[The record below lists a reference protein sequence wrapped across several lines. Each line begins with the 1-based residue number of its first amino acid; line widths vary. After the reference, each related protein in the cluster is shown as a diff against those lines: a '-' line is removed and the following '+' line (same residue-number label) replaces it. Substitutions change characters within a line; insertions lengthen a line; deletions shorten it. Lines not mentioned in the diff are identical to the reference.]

1 MNDQPNPRM
10 IMRGGM
16 MLPED
21 MVRSNTPFIP
31 TREQQNQ
38 TATSAKV
45 GAKPLSQRMSEAYDR
60 MKNNEKKESN
70 KISRK
75 DTVLLGKLV
84 LEIEQVKNNLNSIE
98 NEFRSTFRKKA
109 ELDKKENELLKEEK
123 ERLTILGASFRGFR
137 RRIGAITALL
147 AGKQF
152 LEGDLQGGFQN
163 TAIAL
168 TSFLPD
174 IIRIVSGVVLGR
186 MLLGGRGM
194 GAARGVATG
203 GGRGGLLPMLL
214 AGGGLLTA
222 GTALGSRGSGDQRR
236 MELTRRQAIPQL
248 LSRNDVRRFRASS
261 ARFDSILSGM
271 DDKKDLDINTRT
283 ALEVGD
289 KIKEPKGFVETAK
302 DYGGKVTNFFKGDN
316 PIDMT
321 EKALEQYGY
330 NKDDF
335 KLVPQPDGTFKVLPN
350 TDGTESS
357 SNNIEEDT
365 IENIDPK
372 EKNTVPEGAF
382 GIGSKK
388 TDDFTENEKS
398 RNFADIF
405 GKDKLINLLP
415 YDEIGIVNNNNFFT
429 TEGDEIGI
437 VNSNNILTTE
447 GGESKNNII
456 TIGSEDKQVSTGNDT
471 PTTNSNVHVKSTFS
485 DNSKISYILEYGAG
499 AVV

>member
-45 GAKPLSQRMSEAYDR
+45 GVKPLSQRMSEAYDR

-109 ELDKKENELLKEEK
+109 ELDKEENELLEEEK

-137 RRIGAITALL
+137 RRLGAITALL

-214 AGGGLLTA
+214 AGGGLLAA
-222 GTALGSRGSGDQRR
+222 GTALGSRGSSDQRR

-261 ARFDSILSGM
+261 ARFDDILTGIS
-271 DDKKDLDINTRT
+271 DKKNIRINPLVGNDVVDDI
-283 ALEVGD
+283 E
-289 KIKEPKGFVETAK
+289 EPKGFV
-302 DYGGKVTNFFKGDN
+302 DQMSDLGGGISNFFGGD
-316 PIDMT
+316 D
-321 EKALEQYGY
+321 EE
-330 NKDDF
+330 
-335 KLVPQPDGTFKVLPN
+335 
-350 TDGTESS
+350 
-357 SNNIEEDT
+357 IEEEDS

-372 EKNTVPEGAF
+372 EKNKIFSME
-382 GIGSKK
+382 
-388 TDDFTENEKS
+388 DYENEMKS
-398 RNFADIF
+398 DFEDIF

-415 YDEIGIVNNNNFFT
+415 D
-429 TEGDEIGI
+429 DEIGI

>member
-1 MNDQPNPRM
+1 MDDQPNPRM

-45 GAKPLSQRMSEAYDR
+45 GVRPLSQRMSEAYDR

-109 ELDKKENELLKEEK
+109 ELDKEENELLEEEK

-137 RRIGAITALL
+137 RRLGAITALL

-214 AGGGLLTA
+214 AGGGLLAA

-236 MELTRRQAIPQL
+236 LELTRRQAIPQL

-261 ARFDSILSGM
+261 TRFDDILTGIS
-271 DDKKDLDINTRT
+271 DKKNIRINPLVGNDVVDDI
-283 ALEVGD
+283 E
-289 KIKEPKGFVETAK
+289 EPKGFV
-302 DYGGKVTNFFKGDN
+302 DQLSDLGGGISNFFGGDDED
-316 PIDMT
+316 I
-321 EKALEQYGY
+321 EK
-330 NKDDF
+330 
-335 KLVPQPDGTFKVLPN
+335 
-350 TDGTESS
+350 
-357 SNNIEEDT
+357 EDS

-372 EKNTVPEGAF
+372 EKNNIFSME
-382 GIGSKK
+382 
-388 TDDFTENEKS
+388 DYENEMKS
-398 RNFADIF
+398 DFADVF

-415 YDEIGIVNNNNFFT
+415 D
-429 TEGDEIGI
+429 DEIGI

>member
-1 MNDQPNPRM
+1 MDDQPNPRM

-45 GAKPLSQRMSEAYDR
+45 GVKPLSQRMSEAYDR
-60 MKNNEKKESN
+60 MKNNEKKENN

-109 ELDKKENELLKEEK
+109 ELDKEENELLEEEK

-137 RRIGAITALL
+137 RRLGAITALL

-214 AGGGLLTA
+214 AGGGLLAA

-236 MELTRRQAIPQL
+236 LELTRRQAIPQL

-261 ARFDSILSGM
+261 TRFDNILSGM
-271 DDKKDLDINTRT
+271 DDKNDIQINPRT
-283 ALEVGD
+283 AVEVGD
-289 KIKEPKGFVETAK
+289 EIEEPKGFVDLAK
-302 DYGGKVTNFFKGDN
+302 DFGGGVIDFFKG
-316 PIDMT
+316 
-321 EKALEQYGY
+321 
-330 NKDDF
+330 
-335 KLVPQPDGTFKVLPN
+335 
-350 TDGTESS
+350 SS
-357 SNNIEEDT
+357 IEEEET
-365 IENIDPK
+365 EVETNQQVSSRRENRPEMEGGIDL
-372 EKNTVPEGAF
+372 A
-382 GIGSKK
+382 S
-388 TDDFTENEKS
+388 
-398 RNFADIF
+398 NFADIF
-405 GKDKLINLLP
+405 GPIDLVTLP
-415 YDEIGIVNNNNFFT
+415 MEEEIDLSLDNNDDEETN
-429 TEGDEIGI
+429 
-437 VNSNNILTTE
+437 E
-447 GGESKNNII
+447 GGNNVI
-456 TIGSEDKQVSTGNDT
+456 TIGGEDKQIANNVDN
-471 PTTNSNVHVKSTFS
+471 TTSSSNVYVKPTFS

>member
-1 MNDQPNPRM
+1 MDDQPNPRM

-45 GAKPLSQRMSEAYDR
+45 GVKPLSQRMSEAYDR

-109 ELDKKENELLKEEK
+109 ELDKEENELLEEEK

-137 RRIGAITALL
+137 RRLGAITALL

-214 AGGGLLTA
+214 AGGGLLSA
-222 GTALGSRGSGDQRR
+222 GTVLGSRGSGDQRR

-261 ARFDSILSGM
+261 ARFDDILTGIS
-271 DDKKDLDINTRT
+271 DKKNIRINPLVGNDVVDDI
-283 ALEVGD
+283 E
-289 KIKEPKGFVETAK
+289 EPKGFV
-302 DYGGKVTNFFKGDN
+302 DQMSDLGGGISNFFGGD
-316 PIDMT
+316 D
-321 EKALEQYGY
+321 EE
-330 NKDDF
+330 
-335 KLVPQPDGTFKVLPN
+335 
-350 TDGTESS
+350 
-357 SNNIEEDT
+357 IEEEDS

-372 EKNTVPEGAF
+372 EKNKIFSME
-382 GIGSKK
+382 
-388 TDDFTENEKS
+388 DYENEMKS
-398 RNFADIF
+398 DFEDIF

-415 YDEIGIVNNNNFFT
+415 D
-429 TEGDEIGI
+429 DEIGI

>member
-1 MNDQPNPRM
+1 MDDQPNPRM

-45 GAKPLSQRMSEAYDR
+45 GVKPLSQRMSEAYDR

-109 ELDKKENELLKEEK
+109 ELDKEENELLEEEK

-137 RRIGAITALL
+137 RRLGAITALL

-214 AGGGLLTA
+214 AGGGLLAA
-222 GTALGSRGSGDQRR
+222 GTALGSRGGGDQRR

-261 ARFDSILSGM
+261 ARFDDILTGIS
-271 DDKKDLDINTRT
+271 DKKNIRINPLVGNDVVDDI
-283 ALEVGD
+283 E
-289 KIKEPKGFVETAK
+289 EPKGFV
-302 DYGGKVTNFFKGDN
+302 DQMSDLGGGISNFFGGD
-316 PIDMT
+316 D
-321 EKALEQYGY
+321 EE
-330 NKDDF
+330 
-335 KLVPQPDGTFKVLPN
+335 
-350 TDGTESS
+350 
-357 SNNIEEDT
+357 IEEEDS

-372 EKNTVPEGAF
+372 EKNNIFSME
-382 GIGSKK
+382 
-388 TDDFTENEKS
+388 DYENEMKS
-398 RNFADIF
+398 DFADIF

-415 YDEIGIVNNNNFFT
+415 D
-429 TEGDEIGI
+429 DEIGI

>member
-1 MNDQPNPRM
+1 MDDQPNPRM

-31 TREQQNQ
+31 SREQQNQ
-38 TATSAKV
+38 TTTSSKV
-45 GAKPLSQRMSEAYDR
+45 GVKPLSQRMSAAYDR
-60 MKNNEKKESN
+60 MKSNEKESK
-70 KISRK
+70 KISSK
-75 DTVLLGKLV
+75 DTVMLGKLV

-109 ELDKKENELLKEEK
+109 ELDKEENELLEEEK

-137 RRIGAITALL
+137 RRLGAITALL

-214 AGGGLLTA
+214 AGGGLLAA

-236 MELTRRQAIPQL
+236 LELTRRQAIPQL

-261 ARFDSILSGM
+261 TRFDNILSGM
-271 DDKKDLDINTRT
+271 DDKNDIQINPRT
-283 ALEVGD
+283 AVEVED
-289 KIKEPKGFVETAK
+289 KIVEPKGFIDTAK
-302 DYGGKVTNFFKGDN
+302 DFGGNIINFFKGENNPVEDPEETEEETIRQVSGNRDN
-316 PIDMT
+316 RPDMI
-321 EKALEQYGY
+321 GGV
-330 NKDDF
+330 D
-335 KLVPQPDGTFKVLPN
+335 
-350 TDGTESS
+350 
-357 SNNIEEDT
+357 IREEF
-365 IENIDPK
+365 
-372 EKNTVPEGAF
+372 V
-382 GIGSKK
+382 
-388 TDDFTENEKS
+388 
-398 RNFADIF
+398 DIF
-405 GKDKLINLLP
+405 GPNALLKLP
-415 YDEIGIVNNNNFFT
+415 PEEEIDLSLAV
-429 TEGDEIGI
+429 
-437 VNSNNILTTE
+437 SNEEEE
-447 GGESKNNII
+447 GGEINNNIV
-456 TIGSEDKQVSTGNDT
+456 TIGGEDKQVSTGTDT
-471 PTTNSNVHVKSTFS
+471 PPTNNEVIVKSTFS

>member
-1 MNDQPNPRM
+1 MDDQPNPRM

-31 TREQQNQ
+31 SREQQNQ
-38 TATSAKV
+38 TTTSSKV
-45 GAKPLSQRMSEAYDR
+45 GVKPLSQRMSAAYDR
-60 MKNNEKKESN
+60 MKSNEKESK
-70 KISRK
+70 KISSK
-75 DTVLLGKLV
+75 DTVMLGKLV

-109 ELDKKENELLKEEK
+109 ELDKEENELLEEEK

-137 RRIGAITALL
+137 RRLGAITALL

-214 AGGGLLTA
+214 AGGGLLAA

-236 MELTRRQAIPQL
+236 LELTRRQAIPQL

-261 ARFDSILSGM
+261 TRFDNILSGM
-271 DDKKDLDINTRT
+271 DDKNDIQINPRT
-283 ALEVGD
+283 AVEVED
-289 KIKEPKGFVETAK
+289 KIVEPKGFIDTAK
-302 DYGGKVTNFFKGDN
+302 DFGGNIINFFKGENNPVEDPEETEEETIRQVSGNRDN
-316 PIDMT
+316 RPDMI
-321 EKALEQYGY
+321 GGV
-330 NKDDF
+330 D
-335 KLVPQPDGTFKVLPN
+335 
-350 TDGTESS
+350 
-357 SNNIEEDT
+357 IREEF
-365 IENIDPK
+365 
-372 EKNTVPEGAF
+372 V
-382 GIGSKK
+382 
-388 TDDFTENEKS
+388 
-398 RNFADIF
+398 DIF
-405 GKDKLINLLP
+405 GPNALLKLPPEEEIDLSLAVSEN
-415 YDEIGIVNNNNFFT
+415 DE
-429 TEGDEIGI
+429 E
-437 VNSNNILTTE
+437 E
-447 GGESKNNII
+447 GGEINNNIV
-456 TIGSEDKQVSTGNDT
+456 TIGGEDKQVSTGTDT
-471 PTTNSNVHVKSTFS
+471 PPTSNEVNVKSTFS

>member
-1 MNDQPNPRM
+1 MDDQPNPRM

-45 GAKPLSQRMSEAYDR
+45 GVKPLSQRMSEAYDR

-109 ELDKKENELLKEEK
+109 ELDKEENELLEEEK

-137 RRIGAITALL
+137 RRLGAITALL

-214 AGGGLLTA
+214 AGGGLLAA

-236 MELTRRQAIPQL
+236 LELTRRQAIPQL

-261 ARFDSILSGM
+261 TRFDDILTGIS
-271 DDKKDLDINTRT
+271 DKKNIRINPLVGNDVVDDI
-283 ALEVGD
+283 E
-289 KIKEPKGFVETAK
+289 EPKGFV
-302 DYGGKVTNFFKGDN
+302 DQLSDLGGGISNFFGGDDED
-316 PIDMT
+316 I
-321 EKALEQYGY
+321 EK
-330 NKDDF
+330 
-335 KLVPQPDGTFKVLPN
+335 
-350 TDGTESS
+350 
-357 SNNIEEDT
+357 EDS

-372 EKNTVPEGAF
+372 EKNNIFSME
-382 GIGSKK
+382 
-388 TDDFTENEKS
+388 DYEDEMKS
-398 RNFADIF
+398 DFADIF

-415 YDEIGIVNNNNFFT
+415 D
-429 TEGDEIGI
+429 DEIGI

>member
-1 MNDQPNPRM
+1 MDDQPNPRM

-38 TATSAKV
+38 TTTSAKV
-45 GAKPLSQRMSEAYDR
+45 GVRPLSQRMSEAYDR
-60 MKNNEKKESN
+60 MKNNEKESN
-70 KISRK
+70 NISRK
-75 DTVLLGKLV
+75 DTVMLGKLV

-109 ELDKKENELLKEEK
+109 ELDKEENELLEEEK

-152 LEGDLQGGFQN
+152 LEGDLQGGLQN

-214 AGGGLLTA
+214 AGGGLLAA
-222 GTALGSRGSGDQRR
+222 GTALGSRGSSDQRR

-261 ARFDSILSGM
+261 TRFDNILTGM
-271 DDKKDLDINTRT
+271 DDKNDLQINPRT
-283 ALEVGD
+283 AVEVED
-289 KIKEPKGFVETAK
+289 KIVEPKGFIDTAK
-302 DYGGKVTNFFKGDN
+302 DFGGNVINFFKVENNPVEDPNEETEEETNRQVSGNRDN
-316 PIDMT
+316 SPSFSDRVDEI
-321 EKALEQYGY
+321 LR
-330 NKDDF
+330 DDF
-335 KLVPQPDGTFKVLPN
+335 GAIFEPNALLKLP
-350 TDGTESS
+350 S
-357 SNNIEEDT
+357 EE
-365 IENIDPK
+365 EIDLSLAVSDD
-372 EKNTVPEGAF
+372 EEEG
-382 GIGSKK
+382 
-388 TDDFTENEKS
+388 
-398 RNFADIF
+398 
-405 GKDKLINLLP
+405 
-415 YDEIGIVNNNNFFT
+415 
-429 TEGDEIGI
+429 
-437 VNSNNILTTE
+437 
-447 GGESKNNII
+447 GGESNNNIV
-456 TIGSEDKQVSTGNDT
+456 TIGGENKQVSTDTDT
-471 PTTNSNVHVKSTFS
+471 PPTNNEVNVKSTFS

>member
-1 MNDQPNPRM
+1 MDDQPNPRM

-31 TREQQNQ
+31 SREQQNQ
-38 TATSAKV
+38 TTTSSKV
-45 GAKPLSQRMSEAYDR
+45 GVKPLSQRMSAAYDR
-60 MKNNEKKESN
+60 MKSNEKESK
-70 KISRK
+70 KISSK
-75 DTVLLGKLV
+75 DTVMLGKLV

-109 ELDKKENELLKEEK
+109 ELDKEENELLEEEK

-137 RRIGAITALL
+137 RRLGAITALL

-214 AGGGLLTA
+214 AGGGLLAA

-236 MELTRRQAIPQL
+236 LELTRRQAIPQL

-261 ARFDSILSGM
+261 TRFDNILSGM
-271 DDKKDLDINTRT
+271 DDKNDIQINPRT
-283 ALEVGD
+283 AVEVED
-289 KIKEPKGFVETAK
+289 KIVEPKGFIDTAK
-302 DYGGKVTNFFKGDN
+302 DFGGNIINFFKGENNPVEDPEETEEETIRQVSGNRDN
-316 PIDMT
+316 R
-321 EKALEQYGY
+321 
-330 NKDDF
+330 
-335 KLVPQPDGTFKVLPN
+335 PDIIGGV
-350 TDGTESS
+350 D
-357 SNNIEEDT
+357 IREEF
-365 IENIDPK
+365 
-372 EKNTVPEGAF
+372 V
-382 GIGSKK
+382 
-388 TDDFTENEKS
+388 
-398 RNFADIF
+398 DIF
-405 GKDKLINLLP
+405 GPNALLKLPPEEEIDLSLAVSEN
-415 YDEIGIVNNNNFFT
+415 DE
-429 TEGDEIGI
+429 E
-437 VNSNNILTTE
+437 E
-447 GGESKNNII
+447 GGEINNNIV
-456 TIGSEDKQVSTGNDT
+456 TIGGEDKQVSTGTDT
-471 PTTNSNVHVKSTFS
+471 PPTNNEVNVKSTFS

>member
-1 MNDQPNPRM
+1 
-10 IMRGGM
+10 
-16 MLPED
+16 
-21 MVRSNTPFIP
+21 
-31 TREQQNQ
+31 
-38 TATSAKV
+38 
-45 GAKPLSQRMSEAYDR
+45 

-109 ELDKKENELLKEEK
+109 ELDKEENELLEEEK

-137 RRIGAITALL
+137 RRLGAITALL

-214 AGGGLLTA
+214 AGGGLLAA
-222 GTALGSRGSGDQRR
+222 GTALGSRGSSDQRR

-261 ARFDSILSGM
+261 TRFDNILTGM
-271 DDKKDLDINTRT
+271 DDKKDLQINPRT
-283 ALEVGD
+283 AVEVKD
-289 KIKEPKGFVETAK
+289 EIEEPKGFTDIAK
-302 DYGGKVTNFFKGDN
+302 DYGADIMKTETDKNVDQSIEEKGRKETVDLLISEEENKKKERNFIQNFF
-316 PIDMT
+316 
-321 EKALEQYGY
+321 YGTIMGEDAEY
-330 NKDDF
+330 DKQIERAKTGEEDP
-335 KLVPQPDGTFKVLPN
+335 KKK
-350 TDGTESS
+350 
-357 SNNIEEDT
+357 NNIFSMEDY
-365 IENIDPK
+365 
-372 EKNTVPEGAF
+372 
-382 GIGSKK
+382 
-388 TDDFTENEKS
+388 ENEIKS
-398 RNFADIF
+398 DFADIF

-415 YDEIGIVNNNNFFT
+415 DDEIGIVNNNNFFT
-429 TEGDEIGI
+429 KEGDEIG
-437 VNSNNILTTE
+437 TE

>member
-1 MNDQPNPRM
+1 MDDQPNPRM

-38 TATSAKV
+38 TTTSAKV
-45 GAKPLSQRMSEAYDR
+45 GVRPLSQRMSEAYDR
-60 MKNNEKKESN
+60 MKNNEKESN
-70 KISRK
+70 NISRK
-75 DTVLLGKLV
+75 DTVMLGKLV

-109 ELDKKENELLKEEK
+109 ELDKEENELLEEEK

-137 RRIGAITALL
+137 RRLGAITALL

-214 AGGGLLTA
+214 AGGGLLAA

-236 MELTRRQAIPQL
+236 LELTRRQAIPQL

-261 ARFDSILSGM
+261 ARFDDILTGIS
-271 DDKKDLDINTRT
+271 DKKNIRINPLVGNDVVDDI
-283 ALEVGD
+283 E
-289 KIKEPKGFVETAK
+289 EPKGFV
-302 DYGGKVTNFFKGDN
+302 DQLSDLGGGISNFFGGDDED
-316 PIDMT
+316 I
-321 EKALEQYGY
+321 EK
-330 NKDDF
+330 
-335 KLVPQPDGTFKVLPN
+335 
-350 TDGTESS
+350 
-357 SNNIEEDT
+357 EDS

-372 EKNTVPEGAF
+372 EKNNIFSME
-382 GIGSKK
+382 
-388 TDDFTENEKS
+388 DYENEMKS
-398 RNFADIF
+398 DFADIF

-415 YDEIGIVNNNNFFT
+415 DDEIGI
-429 TEGDEIGI
+429 I
-437 VNSNNILTTE
+437 NSNNILTTE
-447 GGESKNNII
+447 GGDSTNNII
-456 TIGSEDKQVSTGNDT
+456 TIGSEDKQVSTGTDT
-471 PTTNSNVHVKSTFS
+471 PPTNSNVHVKSTFS

>member
-1 MNDQPNPRM
+1 MDDQPNPRM

-31 TREQQNQ
+31 SREQQNQ
-38 TATSAKV
+38 TTTSPNV
-45 GAKPLSQRMSEAYDR
+45 GVKPLSQRMSAAYER
-60 MKNNEKKESN
+60 MKSNEKESK
-70 KISRK
+70 KISSQ
-75 DTVLLGKLV
+75 DTVMLGKLV

-109 ELDKKENELLKEEK
+109 ELDKEENELLEEEK

-152 LEGDLQGGFQN
+152 LEGDLQGGLQN

-214 AGGGLLTA
+214 AGGGLLAA
-222 GTALGSRGSGDQRR
+222 GTALGSRGSSDQRR

-261 ARFDSILSGM
+261 TRFDNILTGM
-271 DDKKDLDINTRT
+271 DDKNDLQINPRT
-283 ALEVGD
+283 AVEVED
-289 KIKEPKGFVETAK
+289 KIVEPKGFIDTAK
-302 DYGGKVTNFFKGDN
+302 DFGGNVINFFKGENNPVEDPNEENTEEETNRQVSGNRDN
-316 PIDMT
+316 RPDM
-321 EKALEQYGY
+321 
-330 NKDDF
+330 
-335 KLVPQPDGTFKVLPN
+335 
-350 TDGTESS
+350 
-357 SNNIEEDT
+357 
-365 IENIDPK
+365 
-372 EKNTVPEGAF
+372 
-382 GIGSKK
+382 IGGVIR
-388 TDDFTENEKS
+388 DEFV
-398 RNFADIF
+398 DIF
-405 GKDKLINLLP
+405 GPNALLKLPSEEEIDLSLAVSD
-415 YDEIGIVNNNNFFT
+415 DEEEGESNNN
-429 TEGDEIGI
+429 I
-437 VNSNNILTTE
+437 VTI
-447 GGESKNNII
+447 GGEN
-456 TIGSEDKQVSTGNDT
+456 KQVSTDTDT
-471 PTTNSNVHVKSTFS
+471 PPTNNEVNVKSTFS

>member
-1 MNDQPNPRM
+1 MDDQPNPRM

-31 TREQQNQ
+31 SREQQNQ
-38 TATSAKV
+38 TTTSSKV
-45 GAKPLSQRMSEAYDR
+45 GVKPLSQRMSAAYDR
-60 MKNNEKKESN
+60 MKSNEKESK
-70 KISRK
+70 KISSK
-75 DTVLLGKLV
+75 DTVMLGKLV

-109 ELDKKENELLKEEK
+109 ELDKEENELLEEEK

-137 RRIGAITALL
+137 RRLGAITALL

-194 GAARGVATG
+194 GATRGVATG

-214 AGGGLLTA
+214 AGGGLLAA

-236 MELTRRQAIPQL
+236 LELTRRQAIPQL

-261 ARFDSILSGM
+261 TRFDNILSGM
-271 DDKKDLDINTRT
+271 DDKNDIQINPRT
-283 ALEVGD
+283 AVEVED
-289 KIKEPKGFVETAK
+289 KIVEPKGFIDTAK
-302 DYGGKVTNFFKGDN
+302 DFGGNIINFFKGENNPVEDPEETEEETIRQVSGNRDN
-316 PIDMT
+316 R
-321 EKALEQYGY
+321 
-330 NKDDF
+330 
-335 KLVPQPDGTFKVLPN
+335 PDIIGGV
-350 TDGTESS
+350 D
-357 SNNIEEDT
+357 IREEF
-365 IENIDPK
+365 
-372 EKNTVPEGAF
+372 V
-382 GIGSKK
+382 
-388 TDDFTENEKS
+388 
-398 RNFADIF
+398 DIF
-405 GKDKLINLLP
+405 GPNALLKLPPEEEIDLSLAVSEN
-415 YDEIGIVNNNNFFT
+415 DE
-429 TEGDEIGI
+429 EE
-437 VNSNNILTTE
+437 E
-447 GGESKNNII
+447 GGEINNNIV
-456 TIGSEDKQVSTGNDT
+456 TIGGEDKQVSTGTDT
-471 PTTNSNVHVKSTFS
+471 PPTNNEVIVKSTFS

>member
-1 MNDQPNPRM
+1 MDDQPNPRM

-31 TREQQNQ
+31 SREQQNQ
-38 TATSAKV
+38 TTTSPNV
-45 GAKPLSQRMSEAYDR
+45 GVKPLSQRMSAAYER
-60 MKNNEKKESN
+60 MKSNEKESK
-70 KISRK
+70 KISSQ
-75 DTVLLGKLV
+75 DTVMLGKLV

-109 ELDKKENELLKEEK
+109 ELDKEENELLEEEK

-152 LEGDLQGGFQN
+152 LEGDLQGGLQN

-214 AGGGLLTA
+214 AGGGLLAA

-236 MELTRRQAIPQL
+236 LELTRRQAIPQL

-261 ARFDSILSGM
+261 ARFDDILTGIS
-271 DDKKDLDINTRT
+271 DKKNIRINPLVGNDVVDDI
-283 ALEVGD
+283 E
-289 KIKEPKGFVETAK
+289 EPKGFV
-302 DYGGKVTNFFKGDN
+302 DQLSDLGGGISNFFGGD
-316 PIDMT
+316 D
-321 EKALEQYGY
+321 EE
-330 NKDDF
+330 
-335 KLVPQPDGTFKVLPN
+335 
-350 TDGTESS
+350 
-357 SNNIEEDT
+357 IEEDS

-372 EKNTVPEGAF
+372 EKNNIFSMEDYEDET
-382 GIGSKK
+382 
-388 TDDFTENEKS
+388 KS
-398 RNFADIF
+398 DFADIF

-415 YDEIGIVNNNNFFT
+415 D
-429 TEGDEIGI
+429 DEIGI

-447 GGESKNNII
+447 GGESTNNII
-456 TIGSEDKQVSTGNDT
+456 TIGSEDKQVSTGSDT

>member
-1 MNDQPNPRM
+1 MDDQPNPRM

-45 GAKPLSQRMSEAYDR
+45 GVKPLSQRMSEAYDR

-109 ELDKKENELLKEEK
+109 ELDKEENELLEEEK

-137 RRIGAITALL
+137 RRLGAITALL

-214 AGGGLLTA
+214 AGGGLLAA

-236 MELTRRQAIPQL
+236 LELTRRQAIPQL

-261 ARFDSILSGM
+261 ARFDDILTGIS
-271 DDKKDLDINTRT
+271 DKKNIRINPLVGNDVVDDI
-283 ALEVGD
+283 E
-289 KIKEPKGFVETAK
+289 EPKGFVEQLS
-302 DYGGKVTNFFKGDN
+302 DLGGGVSNFFGGD
-316 PIDMT
+316 D
-321 EKALEQYGY
+321 EE
-330 NKDDF
+330 
-335 KLVPQPDGTFKVLPN
+335 
-350 TDGTESS
+350 
-357 SNNIEEDT
+357 IEEEDS

-372 EKNTVPEGAF
+372 EKNNIFSME
-382 GIGSKK
+382 
-388 TDDFTENEKS
+388 DYENEIKS
-398 RNFADIF
+398 DFADIF

-415 YDEIGIVNNNNFFT
+415 D
-429 TEGDEIGI
+429 DEIGI

-447 GGESKNNII
+447 GAESTNNII
-456 TIGSEDKQVSTGNDT
+456 TIGSEDKQVSTGSDT

>member
-1 MNDQPNPRM
+1 MDDQPNPRM

-38 TATSAKV
+38 TVTSAKV
-45 GAKPLSQRMSEAYDR
+45 GVKPLSQRMSEAYDR
-60 MKNNEKKESN
+60 MKNNEKQSN
-70 KISRK
+70 NISRK
-75 DTVLLGKLV
+75 DTVMLGKLV

-109 ELDKKENELLKEEK
+109 ELDKEENELLEEEK

-137 RRIGAITALL
+137 RRLGAITALL

-214 AGGGLLTA
+214 AGGGLLAA

-236 MELTRRQAIPQL
+236 LELTRRQAIPQL

-261 ARFDSILSGM
+261 ARFDDILTGIS
-271 DDKKDLDINTRT
+271 DKKNIRINP
-283 ALEVGD
+283 LVGND
-289 KIKEPKGFVETAK
+289 VVDEIEEPKGFV
-302 DYGGKVTNFFKGDN
+302 DQLSDLGGGVSNFFGGD
-316 PIDMT
+316 D
-321 EKALEQYGY
+321 EE
-330 NKDDF
+330 
-335 KLVPQPDGTFKVLPN
+335 
-350 TDGTESS
+350 
-357 SNNIEEDT
+357 IEEEDS

-372 EKNTVPEGAF
+372 EKNNIFSME
-382 GIGSKK
+382 
-388 TDDFTENEKS
+388 DYENEMKS
-398 RNFADIF
+398 DFADIF

-415 YDEIGIVNNNNFFT
+415 EEEIGIN
-429 TEGDEIGI
+429 
-437 VNSNNILTTE
+437 NSNFILPTE
-447 GGESKNNII
+447 EGESKNNII

>member
-1 MNDQPNPRM
+1 MDDQPNPRM

-38 TATSAKV
+38 TTTSAKV
-45 GAKPLSQRMSEAYDR
+45 GVRPLSQRMSEAYDR
-60 MKNNEKKESN
+60 MKNNEKESN
-70 KISRK
+70 NISRK
-75 DTVLLGKLV
+75 DTVMLGKLV

-109 ELDKKENELLKEEK
+109 ELDKEENELLEEEK

-137 RRIGAITALL
+137 RRLGSITALL

-214 AGGGLLTA
+214 AGGGLLAA

-248 LSRNDVRRFRASS
+248 LSRNDVKRFRASS
-261 ARFDSILSGM
+261 ARFDDILTGIS
-271 DDKKDLDINTRT
+271 DKKNIRINPLVGNDVVDDI
-283 ALEVGD
+283 E
-289 KIKEPKGFVETAK
+289 EPKGFV
-302 DYGGKVTNFFKGDN
+302 DQLSDLGGGISNFFGGD
-316 PIDMT
+316 D
-321 EKALEQYGY
+321 EE
-330 NKDDF
+330 
-335 KLVPQPDGTFKVLPN
+335 
-350 TDGTESS
+350 
-357 SNNIEEDT
+357 IEEDS

-372 EKNTVPEGAF
+372 EKNNIFSME
-382 GIGSKK
+382 
-388 TDDFTENEKS
+388 DYENEMKS
-398 RNFADIF
+398 DFADIF

-415 YDEIGIVNNNNFFT
+415 DDEIGI
-429 TEGDEIGI
+429 I
-437 VNSNNILTTE
+437 NSNNILTTE
-447 GGESKNNII
+447 GGDSTNNII
-456 TIGSEDKQVSTGNDT
+456 TIGSEDKQVSTGTDT
-471 PTTNSNVHVKSTFS
+471 PPTNSNVHVKSTFS

>member
-1 MNDQPNPRM
+1 MDDQPNPRM

-31 TREQQNQ
+31 SREQQNQ
-38 TATSAKV
+38 TTTSPNV
-45 GAKPLSQRMSEAYDR
+45 GVKPLSQRMSAAYER
-60 MKNNEKKESN
+60 MKSNEKESK
-70 KISRK
+70 KISSQ
-75 DTVLLGKLV
+75 DTVMLGKLV

-109 ELDKKENELLKEEK
+109 ELDKEENELLEEEK

-152 LEGDLQGGFQN
+152 LEGDLQGGLQN

-214 AGGGLLTA
+214 AGGGLLAA
-222 GTALGSRGSGDQRR
+222 GTALGSRGSSDQRR

-261 ARFDSILSGM
+261 TRFDNILTGM
-271 DDKKDLDINTRT
+271 DDKNDLQINPRT
-283 ALEVGD
+283 AVEVED
-289 KIKEPKGFVETAK
+289 KIVEPKGFIDTAK
-302 DYGGKVTNFFKGDN
+302 DFGGNVINFFKGENNPVEDPNEENTEEETNRQVSGNRDN
-316 PIDMT
+316 RPDM
-321 EKALEQYGY
+321 
-330 NKDDF
+330 
-335 KLVPQPDGTFKVLPN
+335 
-350 TDGTESS
+350 
-357 SNNIEEDT
+357 
-365 IENIDPK
+365 
-372 EKNTVPEGAF
+372 
-382 GIGSKK
+382 IGGVIR
-388 TDDFTENEKS
+388 DEFV
-398 RNFADIF
+398 DIF
-405 GKDKLINLLP
+405 GPNALLKLPSEEEIDLSLAVSD
-415 YDEIGIVNNNNFFT
+415 DEEVEGESNNN
-429 TEGDEIGI
+429 I
-437 VNSNNILTTE
+437 VTI
-447 GGESKNNII
+447 GGEN
-456 TIGSEDKQVSTGNDT
+456 KQVSTDTDT
-471 PTTNSNVHVKSTFS
+471 PPTNNEVNVKSTFS

>member
-1 MNDQPNPRM
+1 MDDQPNPRM

-31 TREQQNQ
+31 SREQQNQ
-38 TATSAKV
+38 TTTSPNV
-45 GAKPLSQRMSEAYDR
+45 GVKPLSQRMSAAYDR
-60 MKNNEKKESN
+60 MKSNEKESK
-70 KISRK
+70 KISSR
-75 DTVLLGKLV
+75 DTVMLGKLV

-109 ELDKKENELLKEEK
+109 ELDKEENELLEEEK
-123 ERLTILGASFRGFR
+123 ERLTTLGASFRGFR
-137 RRIGAITALL
+137 RRLGAITALL

-152 LEGDLQGGFQN
+152 LEGDFQGGFQN

-214 AGGGLLTA
+214 AGGGLLAA

-261 ARFDSILSGM
+261 TRFDNILSGM
-271 DDKKDLDINTRT
+271 DDKNDLQINPRT
-283 ALEVGD
+283 AVEVED
-289 KIKEPKGFVETAK
+289 KIVEPKGFIDTAK
-302 DYGGKVTNFFKGDN
+302 DFGGNVINFFKGENNPVEDPEETEEETIRQVSGNRDN
-316 PIDMT
+316 RPDMI
-321 EKALEQYGY
+321 GGV
-330 NKDDF
+330 D
-335 KLVPQPDGTFKVLPN
+335 
-350 TDGTESS
+350 
-357 SNNIEEDT
+357 IREEF
-365 IENIDPK
+365 
-372 EKNTVPEGAF
+372 V
-382 GIGSKK
+382 
-388 TDDFTENEKS
+388 
-398 RNFADIF
+398 DIF
-405 GKDKLINLLP
+405 GPNALLTLP
-415 YDEIGIVNNNNFFT
+415 PEEEIDLSLAVSDE
-429 TEGDEIGI
+429 EE
-437 VNSNNILTTE
+437 E
-447 GGESKNNII
+447 GGETKNNIV
-456 TIGSEDKQVSTGNDT
+456 TIGGEDKQVSTGTDT
-471 PTTNSNVHVKSTFS
+471 PPTNNEVNVKSTFS

>member
-1 MNDQPNPRM
+1 MDDQPNPRM

-38 TATSAKV
+38 TTTSAKV
-45 GAKPLSQRMSEAYDR
+45 GVRPLSQRMSEAYDR
-60 MKNNEKKESN
+60 MKNNEKESN
-70 KISRK
+70 NISRK
-75 DTVLLGKLV
+75 DTVMLGKLV

-109 ELDKKENELLKEEK
+109 ELDKEENELLEEEK

-137 RRIGAITALL
+137 RRLGAITALL
-147 AGKQF
+147 AGKSF
-152 LEGDLQGGFQN
+152 LEGDFQGGFQN

-214 AGGGLLTA
+214 AGGGLLAA

-248 LSRNDVRRFRASS
+248 LSRNDVKRFRASS
-261 ARFDSILSGM
+261 ARFDDILTGIS
-271 DDKKDLDINTRT
+271 DKKNIRINPLVGNDVVDDI
-283 ALEVGD
+283 E
-289 KIKEPKGFVETAK
+289 EPKGFV
-302 DYGGKVTNFFKGDN
+302 DVVSDLGGGISNFFGGD
-316 PIDMT
+316 D
-321 EKALEQYGY
+321 EE
-330 NKDDF
+330 
-335 KLVPQPDGTFKVLPN
+335 
-350 TDGTESS
+350 
-357 SNNIEEDT
+357 IEEDS

-372 EKNTVPEGAF
+372 EKNNIFSME
-382 GIGSKK
+382 
-388 TDDFTENEKS
+388 DYENEMKS
-398 RNFADIF
+398 DFADIF

-415 YDEIGIVNNNNFFT
+415 DDEIGI
-429 TEGDEIGI
+429 I
-437 VNSNNILTTE
+437 NSNNIITTE
-447 GGESKNNII
+447 GGDSTNNII
-456 TIGSEDKQVSTGNDT
+456 TIGSEDKQVSTGTDT
-471 PTTNSNVHVKSTFS
+471 PPTNSNVHVKSTFS

>member
-1 MNDQPNPRM
+1 MDDQPNPRM

-38 TATSAKV
+38 TTTSAKV
-45 GAKPLSQRMSEAYDR
+45 GVRPLSQRMSEAYDR
-60 MKNNEKKESN
+60 MKNNEKESN
-70 KISRK
+70 NISRK
-75 DTVLLGKLV
+75 DTVMLGKLV

-109 ELDKKENELLKEEK
+109 ELDKEENELLEEEK

-137 RRIGAITALL
+137 RRLGSITALL

-214 AGGGLLTA
+214 AGGGLLAA

-248 LSRNDVRRFRASS
+248 LSRNDVKRFRASS
-261 ARFDSILSGM
+261 ARFDDILTGIS
-271 DDKKDLDINTRT
+271 DKKNIRINPLVGNDVVDDI
-283 ALEVGD
+283 E
-289 KIKEPKGFVETAK
+289 EPKGFV
-302 DYGGKVTNFFKGDN
+302 DQLSDLGGGISNFFGGDDED
-316 PIDMT
+316 I
-321 EKALEQYGY
+321 EK
-330 NKDDF
+330 
-335 KLVPQPDGTFKVLPN
+335 
-350 TDGTESS
+350 
-357 SNNIEEDT
+357 EDS

-372 EKNTVPEGAF
+372 EKNNIFSME
-382 GIGSKK
+382 
-388 TDDFTENEKS
+388 DYENEMKS
-398 RNFADIF
+398 DFADIF

-415 YDEIGIVNNNNFFT
+415 DDEIGI
-429 TEGDEIGI
+429 I
-437 VNSNNILTTE
+437 NSNNILTTE
-447 GGESKNNII
+447 GGDSTNNII
-456 TIGSEDKQVSTGNDT
+456 TIGSEDKQVSTGTDT
-471 PTTNSNVHVKSTFS
+471 PPTNSNVHVKSTFS

>member
-1 MNDQPNPRM
+1 MDDQPNPRM

-38 TATSAKV
+38 TTTSAKV
-45 GAKPLSQRMSEAYDR
+45 GVRPLSQRMSEAYDR
-60 MKNNEKKESN
+60 MKNNEKESN
-70 KISRK
+70 NISRK
-75 DTVLLGKLV
+75 DTVMLGKLV

-109 ELDKKENELLKEEK
+109 ELDKEENELLEEEK

-137 RRIGAITALL
+137 RRLGAITALL

-214 AGGGLLTA
+214 AGGGLLAA

-236 MELTRRQAIPQL
+236 LELTRRQAIPQL

-261 ARFDSILSGM
+261 ARFDDILTGIS
-271 DDKKDLDINTRT
+271 DKKNIRINPLVGNDVVDDI
-283 ALEVGD
+283 E
-289 KIKEPKGFVETAK
+289 EPKGFV
-302 DYGGKVTNFFKGDN
+302 DQLSDLGGGISNFFGGDDED
-316 PIDMT
+316 I
-321 EKALEQYGY
+321 EK
-330 NKDDF
+330 
-335 KLVPQPDGTFKVLPN
+335 
-350 TDGTESS
+350 
-357 SNNIEEDT
+357 EDS

-372 EKNTVPEGAF
+372 EKNNIFSME
-382 GIGSKK
+382 
-388 TDDFTENEKS
+388 DYENEMKS
-398 RNFADIF
+398 DFADIF

-415 YDEIGIVNNNNFFT
+415 DDEIGI
-429 TEGDEIGI
+429 I
-437 VNSNNILTTE
+437 NSNNIITTE
-447 GGESKNNII
+447 GGDSTNNII
-456 TIGSEDKQVSTGNDT
+456 TIGSEDKQVSTGTDT
-471 PTTNSNVHVKSTFS
+471 PPTNSNVHVKSTFS

>member
-1 MNDQPNPRM
+1 MDDQPNPRM

-31 TREQQNQ
+31 SREQQNQ
-38 TATSAKV
+38 TTTSPNV
-45 GAKPLSQRMSEAYDR
+45 GVKPLSQRMSAAYER
-60 MKNNEKKESN
+60 MKSNEKESK
-70 KISRK
+70 KISSQ
-75 DTVLLGKLV
+75 DTVMLGKLV

-109 ELDKKENELLKEEK
+109 ELDKEENELLEEEK

-152 LEGDLQGGFQN
+152 LEGDLQGGLQN

-214 AGGGLLTA
+214 AGGGLLAA
-222 GTALGSRGSGDQRR
+222 GTALGSRGSSDQRR

-261 ARFDSILSGM
+261 TRFDNILTGM
-271 DDKKDLDINTRT
+271 DDKNDLQINPRT
-283 ALEVGD
+283 AVEVED
-289 KIKEPKGFVETAK
+289 KIVEPKGLIDTAK
-302 DYGGKVTNFFKGDN
+302 DFGGNVINFFKGENNPVEDPNEENTEEETNRQVSGNRDN
-316 PIDMT
+316 RPDM
-321 EKALEQYGY
+321 
-330 NKDDF
+330 
-335 KLVPQPDGTFKVLPN
+335 
-350 TDGTESS
+350 
-357 SNNIEEDT
+357 
-365 IENIDPK
+365 
-372 EKNTVPEGAF
+372 
-382 GIGSKK
+382 IGGVIR
-388 TDDFTENEKS
+388 DEFV
-398 RNFADIF
+398 DIF
-405 GKDKLINLLP
+405 GPNALLKLPSEEEIDLSLAVSD
-415 YDEIGIVNNNNFFT
+415 DEEEEGESNNN
-429 TEGDEIGI
+429 I
-437 VNSNNILTTE
+437 VTI
-447 GGESKNNII
+447 GGEN
-456 TIGSEDKQVSTGNDT
+456 KQVSTDTDT
-471 PTTNSNVHVKSTFS
+471 PPTNNEVNVKSTFS